1 MVLFLGMI
9 ARKLMDGD
17 NNNQRPRPRPAAYPV
32 VGVPVASMPCNCR
45 GDRYCDQCSPHHH
58 HSQQQMAV
66 MPVMAPPMISPYD
79 SRREW
84 KYERRAMRD
93 ARRAARR
100 GYGYDYG
107 YAVPAAVPVAA
118 PPMNN
123 GYARG
128 GYYDH
133 DDDYRAAGPSSRSR
147 PQQRSANYWEDED
160 FTAPPSSSK
169 GQGRRENRKDRRLS
183 VDEEHFDEEQ
193 GEDLPPKYEPGD
205 WETRT
210 RSAEAST
217 HGKRHY

>member
-17 NNNQRPRPRPAAYPV
+17 NNNQRHRPRPAAYPV

-66 MPVMAPPMISPYD
+66 MPVMAPPMMSPYD

-128 GYYDH
+128 YYDH

-147 PQQRSANYWEDED
+147 PEQRSANYWEDED

-183 VDEEHFDEEQ
+183 VDGEHFDEEQ

-210 RSAEAST
+210 RPAEAST